1 MGADKPAKPELT
13 ALGALESSELSAL
26 IQRAHSLEALDQN
39 LRRHLPE
46 ALAKNCRLANCVSGK
61 LVFHVSNSVWKSKLR
76 LHGQELLVQA
86 NACGLHARELKI
98 KIDPAF
104 IVNEN

>member
-46 ALAKNCRLANCVSGK
+46 ALAKNCRLANCESGK

-76 LHGQELLVQA
+76 LYGQELLAHA
-86 NACGLHARELKI
+86 NVCGLHAREIRI

>member
-13 ALGALESSELSAL
+13 ALGALESSGLTAL
-26 IQRAHSLEALDQN
+26 IQRAQSMEAMDQN

-46 ALAKNCRLANCVSGK
+46 ALAKNCRLANCASGK

-76 LHGQELLVQA
+76 LYGQELLAHA
-86 NACGLHARELKI
+86 NVCGLHAREIRI

>member
-13 ALGALESSELSAL
+13 ALGALESSELAAL

-46 ALAKNCRLANCVSGK
+46 ALAKNCRLANCESGK

-76 LHGQELLVQA
+76 LHGRELLAHA
-86 NACGLHARELKI
+86 NTYGLHAREIRI

>member
-13 ALGALESSELSAL
+13 ALGALESSGLSAL

-46 ALAKNCRLANCVSGK
+46 ALAKNCRLANCESGK

-76 LHGQELLVQA
+76 LHGLELLAHA
-86 NACGLHARELKI
+86 NACGLHAREIRI

-104 IVNEN
+104 IVNDD

>member
-13 ALGALESSELSAL
+13 ALGALESSGLSAL

-46 ALAKNCRLANCVSGK
+46 ALAKNSRLANCESGK

-76 LHGQELLVQA
+76 LHGLELLAHA
-86 NACGLHARELKI
+86 NACGLHAREIRI

-104 IVNEN
+104 IVNDD

>member
-46 ALAKNCRLANCVSGK
+46 ALAKNCRLANCESGK

-76 LHGQELLVQA
+76 LHGQELLAHA
-86 NACGLHARELKI
+86 NTYGLHAREIRI